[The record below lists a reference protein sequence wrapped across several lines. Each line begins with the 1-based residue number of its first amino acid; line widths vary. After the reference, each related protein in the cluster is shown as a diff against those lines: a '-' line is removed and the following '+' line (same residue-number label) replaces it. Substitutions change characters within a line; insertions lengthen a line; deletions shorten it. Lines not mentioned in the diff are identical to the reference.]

1 MLSVTGKKGE
11 EDKIIGIALLFILF
25 YLINLNIST
34 VPSLQVEIED
44 PWVRLQDAGQ
54 GKQQQQQRR
63 AAVGQT

>member
-44 PWVRLQDAGQ
+44 PWVGCKMQGKASSSSSAGQ
-54 GKQQQQQRR
+54 Q
-63 AAVGQT
+63 